1 MIDATAPH
9 TRIDNVI
16 IDEILPKIG
25 VYGLTIYTVIKRHL
39 NFTTGQCN
47 PSYNRIAK
55 MIGIDRTTVIRYVKK
70 LRGLGLLEAELCFKE
85 DGSPTSNQY
94 ELAPTQKSS
103 TKQKRTNARK
113 ESSRKQSPLV
123 VDDNPPGGAAPPE
136 QVFSIKSNITIKDS
150 EDTEKSIP
158 LNQGAEKP
166 LASEKTAPTDEKT
179 EKQKNCPHPYADV
192 VRLHDGIT
200 ICNHCYDTIEFPLV
214 A

>member
-1 MIDATAPH
+1 MIDATVPH

-70 LRGLGLLEAELCFKE
+70 LKALGLLAAELCFKE

-103 TKQKRTNARK
+103 TKQKRTTVRK
-113 ESSRKQSPLV
+113 GSSRKQPPLV
-123 VDDNPPGGAAPPE
+123 VDDNPPGGAVPPE
-136 QVFSIKSNITIKDS
+136 QSSLNKFNITIKDS
-150 EDTEKSIP
+150 EDTESSIP
-158 LNQGAEKP
+158 LKQGTEKP
-166 LASEKTAPTDEKT
+166 VASEKAAPTEKT